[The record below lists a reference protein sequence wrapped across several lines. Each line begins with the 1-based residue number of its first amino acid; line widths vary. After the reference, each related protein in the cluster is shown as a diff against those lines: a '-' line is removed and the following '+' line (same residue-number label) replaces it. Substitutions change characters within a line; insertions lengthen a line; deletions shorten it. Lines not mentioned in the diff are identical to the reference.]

1 MEKSRVRKAR
11 SPAVLAQDIHPQR
24 TLDHLC
30 NQPLLLK
37 LGGVSF
43 RGVDE
48 KWTVPLYCNNTLV
61 HLYDDDYLNYIAHD

>member
-1 MEKSRVRKAR
+1 M
-11 SPAVLAQDIHPQR
+11 LTQDILPQK

-30 NQPLLLK
+30 NEPLLLK

-48 KWTVPLYCNNTLV
+48 KWTLPLYCNNTLV
-61 HLYDDDYLNYIAHD
+61 HLYDGD